1 MELYSY
7 FKTQKKTKQNID
19 LNQYFNKIFYSKSI
33 LSTFFFFFLMNIHS
47 FMFPI
52 SSVVLT
58 ETVLFFVFKFRNE
71 MQKRE
76 KELNNIKSDESYV
89 SYVY

>member
-1 MELYSY
+1 
-7 FKTQKKTKQNID
+7 
-19 LNQYFNKIFYSKSI
+19 
-33 LSTFFFFFLMNIHS
+33 MNIHS

-89 SYVY
+89 SYVYYVNKFI

>member
-1 MELYSY
+1 
-7 FKTQKKTKQNID
+7 
-19 LNQYFNKIFYSKSI
+19 
-33 LSTFFFFFLMNIHS
+33 
-47 FMFPI
+47 MFPI

-58 ETVLFFVFKFRNE
+58 ETVLFVFKFRNE

-76 KELNNIKSDESYV
+76 KELNNVKSDESYV

>member
-1 MELYSY
+1 
-7 FKTQKKTKQNID
+7 
-19 LNQYFNKIFYSKSI
+19 
-33 LSTFFFFFLMNIHS
+33 
-47 FMFPI
+47 MFPI

-76 KELNNIKSDESYV
+76 KELNNVKSDESYV